1 MTAPRRYLEKK
12 ADQEVSRANRQ
23 TRLNVF
29 DVSPN
34 TRPDLQRLLFLGGI
48 IEALIHSWFYQEAR
62 TAELASWEIRNWLN
76 SIITMY
82 PIYSPFHFLY
92 DLSSICRIEE
102 NWISIFHVQ
111 KAEVLTSLYFFLYKQ
126 PPKMLV
132 PRTTRTPIPTD
143 IPRTMFPI
151 SFWNKRTM
159 VWRVFKTDL
168 STQIYSIALH
178 CHFKLVS
185 LKEDFILLCY
195 AWPFPQKYYGRQS
208 KGFLLHP
215 PPLCSPHL
223 NNKRAKLRSRIIIN
237 YLLFSSEGDI
247 KNDIREI
254 WSPYKRISYNFGRV
268 WHTLLSVHLKF
279 LFRRCSP
286 NIHTTY
292 FKKQSTRPLSLP
304 VVYR

>member
-1 MTAPRRYLEKK
+1 MLARGKIFSACYFWVELL
-12 ADQEVSRANRQ
+12 
-23 TRLNVF
+23 RLWFLV
-29 DVSPN
+29 DSAK
-34 TRPDLQRLLFLGGI
+34 RP
-48 IEALIHSWFYQEAR
+48 
-62 TAELASWEIRNWLN
+62 ELASWEIRNWLN
-76 SIITMY
+76 SIKNMY
-82 PIYSPFHFLY
+82 QIYSPFHFLY

-223 NNKRAKLRSRIIIN
+223 NNTRAKLRSRIIIN

-254 WSPYKRISYNFGRV
+254 WYPYKRISYNFGRV